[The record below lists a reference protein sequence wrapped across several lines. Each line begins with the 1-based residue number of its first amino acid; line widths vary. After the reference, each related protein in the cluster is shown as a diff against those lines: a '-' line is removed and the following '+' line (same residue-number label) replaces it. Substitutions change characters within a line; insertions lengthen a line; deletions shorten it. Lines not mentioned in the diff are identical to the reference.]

1 MKDYFLY
8 SPCIFFGAVFLLAVQ
23 WQQEYYINN
32 LTFNQ
37 PEIGDIVKG
46 WREVLDSYD
55 DSDDDNDNYK

>member
-1 MKDYFLY
+1 MF
-8 SPCIFFGAVFLLAVQ
+8 SFSLAVQ

-37 PEIGDIVKG
+37 PEIGDIIKG